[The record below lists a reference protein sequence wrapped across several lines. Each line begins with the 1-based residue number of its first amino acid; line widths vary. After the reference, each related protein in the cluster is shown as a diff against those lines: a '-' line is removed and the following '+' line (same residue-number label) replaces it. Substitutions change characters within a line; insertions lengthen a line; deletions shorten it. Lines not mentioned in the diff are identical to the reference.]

1 MSKFKNSIP
10 IFLIVL
16 QCLTTSQCDD
26 STHKPQYMPENVLL
40 SGKQRFINALLNK
53 AQILGNYAC
62 DKTFTDLN
70 SRAQCYVT
78 VDFVKDVCLTF
89 FNSTTSQV
97 D

>member
-1 MSKFKNSIP
+1 MSKFKNLIP
-10 IFLIVL
+10 IFFIIL
-16 QCLTTSQCDD
+16 QCLTISQGDD
-26 STHKPQYMPENVLL
+26 STHKPQNISENILL
-40 SGKQRFINALLNK
+40 SDKQRFMNALFSK

-70 SRAQCYVT
+70 SRAKCYVA
-78 VDFVKDVCLTF
+78 VDLVKDGCLAF